1 MIAMSNFENICKYAK
16 EKNAKKLS
24 EIVNSEVCIDVFN
37 GIYTPVM
44 FLAKSGEFEA
54 VAFLIEQ
61 YNANKRDAIQ
71 GYAIGGFTN
80 KVNEFL
86 KDSEDMDDYDAVIR
100 GYAVSG
106 NFPTVKILI
115 ENSDN
120 K

>member
-1 MIAMSNFENICKYAK
+1 MPYFEKICQLAID
-16 EKNAKKLS
+16 KNAKKLS
-24 EIVNSEVCIDVFN
+24 EIVNTKACVDVYN
-37 GIYTPVM
+37 GIYSPVM
-44 FLAKSGEFEA
+44 FLAKSGELGA

-80 KVNEFL
+80 EVNELL
-86 KDSEDMDDYDAVIR
+86 KDSVDMDDYDAVIR